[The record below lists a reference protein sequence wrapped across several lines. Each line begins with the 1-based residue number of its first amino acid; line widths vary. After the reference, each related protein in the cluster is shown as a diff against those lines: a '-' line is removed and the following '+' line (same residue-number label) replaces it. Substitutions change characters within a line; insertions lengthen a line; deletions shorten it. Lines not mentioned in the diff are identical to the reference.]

1 MSTSL
6 SCGDS
11 GKDGVVRRGLF
22 DEEDGVY
29 FELDGLTF
37 CVNIE
42 IA

>member
-11 GKDGVVRRGLF
+11 GKDGVVRRWGLF

-37 CVNIE
+37 SV
-42 IA
+42 